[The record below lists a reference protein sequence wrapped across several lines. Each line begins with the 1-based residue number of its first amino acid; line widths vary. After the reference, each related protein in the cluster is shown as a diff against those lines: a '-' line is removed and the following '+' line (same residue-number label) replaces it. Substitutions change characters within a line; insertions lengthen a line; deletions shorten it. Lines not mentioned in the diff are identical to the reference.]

1 MIPARKAIIYLVD
14 ASGKLYPVKVTI
26 LPDGT
31 ALLPISIEKDAVGL
45 ATEATLSAIKSQTD
59 QLTFDEHGRLY
70 IHDPLNLDVPLSTV
84 RDNMNIGR
92 IGGVPQTGDDWT
104 PYIQNIANL
113 ATEATL
119 QALSGKLPSSLTSLG
134 NLKVAI
140 LEHYS
145 SSITLAAPAARTT
158 SGNSGDIDVGPFIGG
173 EVCID
178 VTSVSGGN
186 PSLDIVIEGKDQ
198 LSGKYKELGSK
209 TGITAPGTFWITL
222 SDVYFRYIRASWIIS
237 GISPSFTFSIGM
249 EAKA

>member
-1 MIPARKAIIYLVD
+1 VIPLRKTVLYLVD
-14 ASGKLYPVKVTI
+14 VSSGKLYPVKVTV

-31 ALLPISIEKDAVGL
+31 ALLPISLEKDTVGL
-45 ATEATLSAIKSQTD
+45 ATESTLSGIKSKLD
-59 QLTFDEHGRLY
+59 SILLDEAGRVY
-70 IHDPLNLDVPLSTV
+70 IHDPSNLDIKLSSWTQYISKLTNLDELDIPLSLLNT
-84 RDNMNIGR
+84 
-92 IGGVPQTGDDWT
+92 
-104 PYIQNIANL
+104 
-113 ATEATL
+113 TL
-119 QALSGKLPSSLTSLG
+119 QSLSDKLPSSLTSLG

-186 PSLDIVIEGKDQ
+186 PSLDVFIEGKDQ

-209 TGITAPGTFWITL
+209 TGITTTGTFWITL